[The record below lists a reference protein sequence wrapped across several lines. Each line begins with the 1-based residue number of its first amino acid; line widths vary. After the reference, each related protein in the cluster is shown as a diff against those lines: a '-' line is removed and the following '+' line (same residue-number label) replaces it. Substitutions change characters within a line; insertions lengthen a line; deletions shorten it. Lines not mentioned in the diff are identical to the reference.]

1 MANPGGEARAEVLDR
16 IRSSLGRTEAAPGAK
31 GPGSAAATIERAYRV
46 DGDLGREEILDL
58 FVDRLED
65 YDARVHR
72 VPESGIGAEI
82 ARALGDAQLVVAP
95 TALPDAWLEP
105 FLQGESSADDG
116 GRPGAREVLRDG
128 SGEILDIDTLDTVDA
143 VVTGSAV
150 SVADTGTIMLVGD
163 ESGRRATTLVPDHH
177 VVVVRAGDVVELV
190 PAAIRRLVDEDLY
203 TRPITMVSGPSATV
217 DIEFVRVAGV
227 HGPRTLDVIIAE

>member
-1 MANPGGEARAEVLDR
+1 VLDR
-16 IRSSLGRTEAAPGAK
+16 IRSSLGRTGGQAGSASSVASDTAPEAAF
-31 GPGSAAATIERAYRV
+31 ERAYRV
-46 DGDLGREEILDL
+46 EGELGRDEVLEL
-58 FVDRLED
+58 FIDRLED

-72 VPESGIGAEI
+72 VPVSGIGEEI
-82 ARALGDAQLVVAP
+82 ARALVDARSVVAP
-95 TALPDAWLEP
+95 AAISDAWLEP
-105 FLQGESSADDG
+105 FLEEEGPADDG

-128 SGEILDIDTLDTVDA
+128 GGESIDIDTLDTVDA

-150 SVADTGTIMLVGD
+150 SVADTGTIMLVGG

-177 VVVVRAGDVVELV
+177 VVVVRAEDVVELV

-203 TRPITMVSGPSATV
+203 TLPITMVSGPSATV